1 MNQHKA
7 GLFDGFTKKYSVDRL
22 MYFETYTDPK
32 FAETREQQI
41 KKYRREKKIA
51 LFAESNPQWK
61 DLTPEIFQ
69 TIGIPPLRQAQGRDF
84 RKKPAPET
92 DLHQSP

>member
-1 MNQHKA
+1 LQHKSDQ
-7 GLFDGFTKKYSVDRL
+7 FDGFSKKYNANRL
-22 MYFETYTDPK
+22 MYFETYSDSK
-32 FAETREQQI
+32 LAAHREEQI

-69 TIGIPPLRQAQGRDF
+69 TIGIPPLRLAQGRDF
-84 RKKPAPET
+84 RKKAVEDADYPQP
-92 DLHQSP
+92 